1 MRKLKNYFIL
11 CLVWAVLS
19 SCSNSLSD
27 LSESNMELQNSR
39 MGFCITLPGT
49 TSARAAY
56 YLQSEAV
63 YYKIEVSK
71 DNKVL
76 ETRVGK
82 PGETI
87 MISIEEEGLYSIN
100 ASAYDTNEKLI
111 AEGSAQKEI
120 DFEKS
125 WVKFTVII
133 YPKLKS
139 VDVEVEIVWGT
150 PATEINDSA
159 VDYVDIIEETGKKTD
174 LLGNTACVTI
184 SDNAVY
190 YWTSSK
196 QLKYIKSIIKDES
209 FTIYYHDDGSLYM
222 NHILTE
228 YNSTYQ
234 ENWTYKPE
242 MYVIKKLNCSY
253 LTYNFLDKKYHR
265 IVGPDWDISEYYKF
279 DGGFGYLNRF
289 NNITSEEITAK
300 SSSVF
305 EFGYSELNAYLRN
318 YTNMNISK

>member
-139 VDVEVEIVWGT
+139 VDVEVEIVWGN
-150 PATEINDSA
+150 PETEINDTA
-159 VDYVDIIEETGKKTD
+159 VDYVDIIEETEEKSDLSGK
-174 LLGNTACVTI
+174 AAYVTI

-196 QLKYIKSIIKDES
+196 QLKYVKSIIKNES
-209 FTIYYHDDGSLYM
+209 FTIYYHDDGGLFM
-222 NHILTE
+222 NHVFTE
-228 YNSTYQ
+228 CSSTGQ
-234 ENWTYKPE
+234 ETWSYKPE
-242 MYVIKKLNCSY
+242 MYIIKKRNYSY
-253 LTYNFLDKKYHR
+253 QTYNFLDGKYHC
-265 IVGPDWDISEYYKF
+265 IIGPDWDISEYYKF

-300 SSSVF
+300 SSSVL
-305 EFGYSELNAYLRN
+305 ESGYNELNSYLRN